1 MRESILAYER
11 TGKQDSDITL
21 IFLHGSTMTKEG
33 MLPLAEAFRDYN
45 CVVFDLTA
53 HGQSDGEEP
62 EEIAVFAEDVE
73 YSIRQLQQQKKISE
87 KMILLGFS
95 MGGAITCEIAI
106 RNNIK
111 LTGMVLLSSAGNL
124 KDYTPL
130 VESLKEM
137 PVEQFKT
144 EDILA
149 ALFGTDTPASEKE
162 RLTQAMTA
170 TKAADAVGYGDL
182 MASHRYDRLD
192 ACKDIAI
199 PAMLIHGNDD
209 KIVLPTAA
217 IETWKTI
224 KNSEL
229 LMLPYKGHAAIYEEP
244 DFVRDKIISFV
255 KMCAID
261 GAEE

>member
-11 TGKQDSDITL
+11 TGKQDSDTTL

-33 MLPLAEAFRDYN
+33 MLPMAREFRDYN
-45 CVVFDLTA
+45 CIVFDLTA

-62 EEIAVFAEDVE
+62 EEVVTFAEDVE
-73 YSIRQLQQQKKISE
+73 DSVIRLQQQNVVSKEI
-87 KMILLGFS
+87 ILLGYS
-95 MGGAITCEIAI
+95 MGGAIACEIAI
-106 RNNIK
+106 RRNVA
-111 LTGMVLLSSAGNL
+111 LAGMVLLSSAGNL

-130 VESLKEM
+130 VENLKGM
-137 PVEQFKT
+137 PADQFKT

-149 ALFGTDTPASEKE
+149 FLFGTDTPASEAE
-162 RLTQAMTA
+162 RLTQLLTV
-170 TKAADAVGYGDL
+170 TKAADIAGYGDL

-199 PAMLIHGNDD
+199 PVMLIHGNDD
-209 KIVLPTAA
+209 KIVLPAAA

-224 KNSEL
+224 SNSEL

-244 DFVRDKIISFV
+244 DFVRDKILSFV
-255 KMCAID
+255 KVC
-261 GAEE
+261 GQNGEQE